1 LKRFVRPILHI
12 LLLIASSLCL
22 VNIIITI
29 QEIKSG
35 QVSQNVSTSLL
46 QSRMGTKFPIESFV
60 MLETEVTYYR
70 TACDEQGTRCIND
83 GIPVSVTR
91 GSASGVIVG
100 ECGNDC
106 SLVLTAAHVCSS
118 SGPGAPLP
126 LENVS
131 VDYQIDL
138 TTGFGRSTVGTVI
151 ATDEDNDLCM
161 LITQSYIGPPLQ
173 ISSDNLIMHQ
183 DVYNMASPLGLA
195 VPFAVPVF
203 SGYYAGEVDG
213 LAIFTF
219 PVAPGSSGSPIMND
233 DGEILGLI
241 SGAAINFDE
250 FAIGSKTQAVRS
262 FVLAVEVSLAG
273 Y

>member
-1 LKRFVRPILHI
+1 MKRFVRPIFYT
-12 LLLIASSLCL
+12 LLLIATSLCL
-22 VNIIITI
+22 VNIITTI

-35 QVSQNVSTSLL
+35 QTSSNVSDAILR
-46 QSRMGTKFPIESFV
+46 SRMGTKFPIESFV

-70 TACDEQGTRCIND
+70 ALCDEEGERCIND
-83 GIPVSVTR
+83 GTPVNVTR

-100 ECGNDC
+100 ECGDDC

-118 SGPGAPLP
+118 SGPGTPMP

-138 TTGFGRSTVGTVI
+138 TSGFGRSTVGTVI

-161 LITQSYIGPPLQ
+161 LITQTRIGPPLE
-173 ISSDNLIMHQ
+173 ISDNNLVMHQ

-195 VPFAVPVF
+195 VPFAVPIF
-203 SGYYAGEVDG
+203 NGYYVGEVNG

-233 DGEILGLI
+233 RGEILGLI

-250 FAIGSKTQAVRS
+250 FAIGSKTQAVRN
-262 FVLAVEVSLAG
+262 FTLAVELSLVN

>member
-1 LKRFVRPILHI
+1 MKRFVRPILHI
-12 LLLIASSLCL
+12 LLLIASALCL
-22 VNIIITI
+22 ANIIITV
-29 QEIKSG
+29 QDIKSG
-35 QVSQNVSTSLL
+35 RTLQNTDTSILR
-46 QSRMGTKFPIESFV
+46 SRMGAKFPIESFV

-70 TACDEQGTRCIND
+70 TTCDEQGTRCIND
-83 GIPVSVTR
+83 GVPVNVTR

-100 ECGNDC
+100 ECGDDC

-118 SGPGAPLP
+118 SGPGTPLP

-138 TTGFGRSTVGTVI
+138 TTGFGKSTAGTVI

-161 LITQSYIGPPLQ
+161 LITQSHIGPALE

-183 DVYNMASPLGLA
+183 TVYNMASPLGLA
-195 VPFAVPVF
+195 VPFAVPIF

-219 PVAPGSSGSPIMND
+219 PVAPGSSGSPIMNED
-233 DGEILGLI
+233 REILGLI

-250 FAIGSKTQAVRS
+250 FAIGSRTQAVRN